1 MVSEMENNLLNIR
14 NNNPYY
20 RIITENILKHIPE
33 DLKQIAVN
41 TPQLPIIATDNYF
54 IHYSIY
60 PILSSENSDQV
71 LQKVLDIYREYMKS
85 EEYQSARVLTVL
97 DNDISMI
104 HSLSL
109 TRYILEK
116 IKEKIKDKLDKM
128 RADTE
133 KGRKQLS
140 SISPQMKDDVDSGA
154 HPNALMNR
162 LLQDAQKG
170 NKRAQKL
177 LRDLSSTAVRDLFDK
192 MKQQLEKQ
200 DRGLPRE
207 VKEMFEEARKTTEKA
222 KDLKDLMSGKKAGK
236 TGTSFEKLLD
246 LMNEIKDVEFID
258 KILSFSKKLMHSIPR
273 FTMKART
280 TTWHRTPI
288 RFGYTKARKPW
299 LALPR
304 ELAMPD
310 DIFYSKFQKGQ
321 LHQRQYYRLSEGAYY
336 VVIDKSGSME
346 GKKTIWARSV
356 ALALYRLARRKN
368 RRYFLR
374 FFDTEVYPI
383 DDPIERPEEIIE
395 HIVKVHSSG
404 GTSIDNALL
413 TAVRDIRQSRL
424 SEYTNTVI
432 LITDGEDHVT
442 VDPSRLKE
450 NNITLVAV
458 MIEGENDTLKK
469 LAEESGGQYLKA
481 ELDERGALKIVKI
494 AER

>member
-1 MVSEMENNLLNIR
+1 MQMQNNLLNIR

-20 RIITENILKHIPE
+20 QLVAKDILKHIPKE
-33 DLKQIAVN
+33 LKEIADN
-41 TPQLPIIATDNYF
+41 IPQLPILSTDNYF
-54 IHYSIY
+54 LHYTIY
-60 PILSSENSDQV
+60 PILATSNEDQV
-71 LQKVLDIYREYMKS
+71 LQKVLDIYREYTKS
-85 EEYQSARVLTVL
+85 EEYQSTKILTTL
-97 DNDISMI
+97 DDELSKI
-104 HSLSL
+104 HSYML
-109 TRYILEK
+109 TKTILEK
-116 IKEKIKDKLDKM
+116 IREKMKDKLERM
-128 RADTE
+128 RSSE
-133 KGRKQLS
+133 EGRKTLS
-140 SISPQMKDDVDSGA
+140 SISPQMRDDVDSGA
-154 HPNALMNR
+154 HVNALMNR
-162 LLQDAQKG
+162 LLQDASQGNQK
-170 NKRAQKL
+170 AQQL
-177 LRDLSSTAVRDLFDK
+177 LQQITSTAVSDVINRLH
-192 MKQQLEKQ
+192 EKVQ
-200 DRGLPRE
+200 EAREKGKDLPRE
-207 VKEMFEEARKTTEKA
+207 VKEVFEEAKKTTEKA
-222 KDLKDLMSGKKAGK
+222 KDLKDLMSGGRKAGK
-236 TGTSFEKLLD
+236 TGTSFEKLLNLLD
-246 LMNEIKDVEFID
+246 KLVEVEGVSD
-258 KILSFSKKLMHSIPR
+258 ILTLSKKITDSIPR
-273 FTMKART
+273 FAHIKKQRDRHGTEVY
-280 TTWHRTPI
+280 
-288 RFGYTKARKPW
+288 GYRLTRN
-299 LALPR
+299 LEHALPR
-304 ELAMPD
+304 ELALPD
-310 DIFYSKFQKGQ
+310 DLFYYKLASQGLLSKEKI
-321 LHQRQYYRLSEGAYY
+321 RVMEGAYY